1 MPPSR
6 ASSRP
11 GLEPRNRN
19 RSEIRNFTRVPRSQ
33 FRRTRPVHERG
44 FRATNATS
52 GSWTMT
58 REATTIA
65 TVVRPRVRRDFAQPT
80 RRMSSTNRSANHA
93 VMRTGKTAA
102 YARPGALRYAPARVD
117 PTATRATIVT
127 RIATRWASWI
137 PSREIA
143 PLARTTARSMN
154 AKMRNPR
161 TGPARRRETA
171 TITAPKVPYVLSPTR
186 FRRTA
191 TAVAPRTIWKNTWR
205 ERRDATKG
213 ATLSWNH
220 RVTAPITA
228 TKARNGAWFGRGRD
242 TGTGL
247 RFGRARH
254 PGRRHRLTSVR

>member
-1 MPPSR
+1 MRGPGRSGTRPR
-6 ASSRP
+6 GWTRRPRGRGSSRGAGP
-11 GLEPRNRN
+11 G
-19 RSEIRNFTRVPRSQ
+19 
-33 FRRTRPVHERG
+33 RG
-44 FRATNATS
+44 R
-52 GSWTMT
+52 G
-58 REATTIA
+58 
-65 TVVRPRVRRDFAQPT
+65 
-80 RRMSSTNRSANHA
+80 
-93 VMRTGKTAA
+93 
-102 YARPGALRYAPARVD
+102 
-117 PTATRATIVT
+117 
-127 RIATRWASWI
+127 
-137 PSREIA
+137 
-143 PLARTTARSMN
+143 
-154 AKMRNPR
+154 
-161 TGPARRRETA
+161 TA

-254 PGRRHRLTSVR
+254 PGRRHHLTSVRRIKG